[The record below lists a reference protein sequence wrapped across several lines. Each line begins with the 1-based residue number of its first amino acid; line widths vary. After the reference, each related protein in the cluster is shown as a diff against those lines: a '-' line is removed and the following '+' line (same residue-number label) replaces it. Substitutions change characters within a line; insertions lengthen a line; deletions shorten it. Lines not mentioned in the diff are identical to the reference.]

1 MKTAL
6 ELLKKNEQLTMNE
19 LAFDMK
25 QKYPTFDIT
34 PQHLGHIIR
43 DNNQT
48 RKEQDMNISQK
59 KDTRNQLINKLK

>member
-1 MKTAL
+1 L

-34 PQHLGHIIR
+34 PQHLGHVIR
-43 DNNQT
+43 DNNQIICYKFIL
-48 RKEQDMNISQK
+48 RNIV
-59 KDTRNQLINKLK
+59 II